1 MIDAIPGKNILLG
14 LEVPHE
20 KRLQELGFEEHARRA
35 LQAAKKALG
44 EL

>member
-20 KRLQELGFEEHARRA
+20 KRLQEFGFQEHARRA

-44 EL
+44 ES